1 MRAAQ
6 TLQASLNGCSHR
18 LWQDSAAI
26 KTTQSS
32 IQCDGAAVTYHMES
46 KQKQL
51 TSAQRSLSLSSTKG
65 GMSLSVLST
74 KVCISGLSL
83 RDSKAGMSCWWLCVL
98 LGRGAAFPFADAL
111 GRAGVG
117 AVVSAVVL
125 EVSPELLA
133 AAFAAA
139 ATRLRS
145 VLASV
150 SMSSRTSPQSRHFDF
165 SFHWL
170 DPRFVTFSC
179 SHGFGAAAAELEA
192 DAAQLGVGAV
202 GVAPVELAFA
212 FGLAFPFAF
221 APACTWA

>member
-1 MRAAQ
+1 
-6 TLQASLNGCSHR
+6 
-18 LWQDSAAI
+18 
-26 KTTQSS
+26 
-32 IQCDGAAVTYHMES
+32 
-46 KQKQL
+46 
-51 TSAQRSLSLSSTKG
+51 
-65 GMSLSVLST
+65 MSLSVLST

-83 RDSKAGMSCWWLCVL
+83 RDSKAGMFCWLLCVL
-98 LGRGAAFPFADAL
+98 LGRGAAFPFADAF
-111 GRAGVG
+111 GVG
-117 AVVSAVVL
+117 TVVSAVVL
-125 EVSPELLA
+125 EVAPELLA
-133 AAFAAA
+133 AALAAA

-179 SHGFGAAAAELEA
+179 SHCFGAAAAELEA

-202 GVAPVELAFA
+202 GVALVELAFA